1 MNTRAYNLETEL
13 RAILDTLP
21 GANSIELHLMKTCT
35 FILITTPSDEAV
47 IPLSEELGLGR
58 AEIRTFSRR
67 WRRRASSE
75 RGEFRVVVT
84 GPNHRG
90 APPP

>member
-35 FILITTPSDEAV
+35 FILITTSSDEAV

-58 AEIRTFSRR
+58 AEVYAASKR

-75 RGEFRVVVT
+75 RGAFRVVVT
-84 GPNHRG
+84 GPTHRG
-90 APPP
+90 APP